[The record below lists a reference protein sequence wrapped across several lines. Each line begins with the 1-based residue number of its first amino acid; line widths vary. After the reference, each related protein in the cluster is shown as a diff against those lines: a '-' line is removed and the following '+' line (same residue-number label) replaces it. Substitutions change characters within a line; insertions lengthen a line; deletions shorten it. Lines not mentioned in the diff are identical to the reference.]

1 MVVRHI
7 DIDNGKWGILFVCD
21 FDLMDWDRLSSI
33 MQTFGLS
40 ERNINKSLKILS
52 TYNSGMC
59 VSRDDVRM
67 SAIFIGKST
76 SSSQFWSTVNHELF
90 HVEQAILDYYGTEWD
105 GEPAAYLSGYLLQK
119 VVEEIAEPCF

>member
-21 FDLMDWDRLSSI
+21 FDLMDWDRLSAI

-52 TYNSGMC
+52 SYNSGMC

-67 SAIFIGKST
+67 SAIFIGKPTST
-76 SSSQFWSTVNHELF
+76 SQFWSTVNHELF
-90 HVEQAILDYYGTEWD
+90 HVEQSILDYYGTSWD

-119 VVEEIAEPCF
+119 VVAEIAEPCY

>member
-7 DIDNGKWGILFVCD
+7 DIDKGKWGILFVYD
-21 FDLMDWDRLSSI
+21 FDLMDWDRLSAI

-40 ERNINKSLKILS
+40 ERNIKKSLRILS

-67 SAIFIGKST
+67 SVIFIGKST
-76 SSSQFWSTVNHELF
+76 STSQFWSTVSHELF

-119 VVEEIAEPCF
+119 VVEEIAEPCY

>member
-21 FDLMDWDRLSSI
+21 FDLMDWDRLSAI

-52 TYNSGMC
+52 SYNSGMC

-67 SAIFIGKST
+67 SAIFIGKPTST
-76 SSSQFWSTVNHELF
+76 SQFWSTVSHELF
-90 HVEQAILDYYGTEWD
+90 HVEQAILDYYGTSWD
-105 GEPAAYLSGYLLQK
+105 GEPAAYLSGYLLQRV
-119 VVEEIAEPCF
+119 VVEMAEPCF